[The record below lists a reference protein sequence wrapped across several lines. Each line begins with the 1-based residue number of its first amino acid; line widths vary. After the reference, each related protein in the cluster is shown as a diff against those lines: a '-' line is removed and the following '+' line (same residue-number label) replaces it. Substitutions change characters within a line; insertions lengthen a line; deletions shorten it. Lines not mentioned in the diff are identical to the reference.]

1 MEKGHRKQS
10 LFSFLITG
18 KHLQLI
24 KKKKKKWLLTAS
36 ASLMKENLLSPAWPP
51 AITLTYSTWRS
62 FMTNAFSI
70 CLGFFWHQTL
80 RILPPLPSAE
90 SSKGEDWLNMETLSL
105 GTASTAQHSS
115 KLHPGFSWSKV
126 GERNCELILIQVL
139 WKKIWRWKTIGGI
152 CQCMYLYI

>member
-70 CLGFFWHQTL
+70 CLGFF
-80 RILPPLPSAE
+80 
-90 SSKGEDWLNMETLSL
+90 
-105 GTASTAQHSS
+105 
-115 KLHPGFSWSKV
+115 
-126 GERNCELILIQVL
+126 
-139 WKKIWRWKTIGGI
+139 
-152 CQCMYLYI
+152 